1 VIVGAASNGKMIAT
15 IDWTTME
22 YQVQP
27 VSFNNDRFFG
37 SCALLKNKNGDILV
51 AAAGRNKYISLI
63 KKIF

>member
-1 VIVGAASNGKMIAT
+1 VGAASNGKMIAT

-27 VSFNNDRFFG
+27 VSFNNDRYLG

-51 AAAGRNKYISLI
+51 AAAGRNNNILLV
-63 KKIF
+63 